1 MLVTVPDITIIHC
14 HRHHHRPG
22 VRLHPHPDH
31 DGGGNDDD
39 ANGGDDGGSDGG
51 CVGGGDDDDQP
62 RWLTGD
68 CLQEEMPQIALE
80 LGRGGSRWLD
90 HRRH

>member
-31 DGGGNDDD
+31 DGGGNYDD
-39 ANGGDDGGSDGG
+39 ANGGDDGGSITIK
-51 CVGGGDDDDQP
+51 
-62 RWLTGD
+62 W
-68 CLQEEMPQIALE
+68 
-80 LGRGGSRWLD
+80 
-90 HRRH
+90 

>member
-14 HRHHHRPG
+14 HRHHHHPG
-22 VRLHPHPDH
+22 VHLHPHPDH
-31 DGGGNDDD
+31 DGG
-39 ANGGDDGGSDGG
+39 GG